1 MMDLTLQTPKWR
13 LQELQKLLKTPFG
26 NRIARCKDSGAETAT
41 TTARNNNSA
50 ATGIIW
56 VIEKREWRM
65 GPCQ

>member
-50 ATGIIW
+50 ATGII
-56 VIEKREWRM
+56 
-65 GPCQ
+65 